1 MVEDDEL
8 FGPLLRRALQDHGH
22 TVELACTLQATR
34 AALEE
39 HTFDV
44 VIADYT
50 LPDGSGADVARD
62 AKRMRPSPAVILLT
76 GEDVGNL
83 PEGDLWLFALR
94 RAKPVSLER
103 LLADV
108 SAHLPAHK

>member
-8 FGPLLRRALQDHGH
+8 FGPLLQRALTDHGH
-22 TVELACTLQATR
+22 EVHLARTLQATR

-39 HTFDV
+39 YSFDV

-62 AKRMRPSPAVILLT
+62 AKRVRPCPAVILLT
-76 GEDVGNL
+76 GEDVDNL
-83 PEGDLWLFALR
+83 PEQDLWLFALR

-108 SAHLPAHK
+108 SAHLPAQK